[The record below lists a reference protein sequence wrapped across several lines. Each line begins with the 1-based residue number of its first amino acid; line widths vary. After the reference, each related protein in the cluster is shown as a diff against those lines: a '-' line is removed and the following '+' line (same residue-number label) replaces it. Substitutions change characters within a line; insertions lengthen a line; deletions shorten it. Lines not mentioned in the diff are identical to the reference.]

1 MLGSLIAPVLMSGD
15 KPKVPEFVPIDPSAE
30 AAKAIKGNIANFED
44 IASLTKSVNQ
54 LNTDQI
60 KSMLSAIAP
69 EWQSI
74 QGMQAQNIKDD
85 LAGKVDQ
92 STMDRIRSFGASKAV
107 GGGFSGSGLE
117 NFSIGEDYLKEI
129 LGRKDR
135 GFSHAQQWMQAAQS
149 KVPAQFNAASM
160 FVTPGM
166 QTQVAQ
172 QNTEFGFRRNWLQNQ
187 IDAAPD
193 PLAAAYGQS
202 LLNMESQVM
211 SLASTAAGMYT
222 GGAFGGG
229 GGGTTKGPGGG
240 NDSSWGPG

>member
-1 MLGSLIAPVLMSGD
+1 MAGEKPV
-15 KPKVPEFVPIDPSAE
+15 VPEFVPIDPSAE
-30 AAKAIKGNIANFED
+30 ALKAIKGNIANFED

-74 QGMQAQNIKDD
+74 QSKQAGLIQSE
-85 LAGKVDQ
+85 LAGEVPQDVQDFIQRSSASRSLAGGYGQ
-92 STMDRIRSFGASKAV
+92 SGMAGNLNLRDL
-107 GGGFSGSGLE
+107 GLTSLQQTE
-117 NFSIGEDYLKEI
+117 K
-129 LGRKDR
+129 

-149 KVPAQFNAASM
+149 KVPAQFNAAAM

-172 QNTEFGFRRNWLQNQ
+172 SNNEFGFRRNWLQNQ

-202 LLNMESQVM
+202 LLNIESQVM
-211 SLASTAAGMYT
+211 SLAGTAASMYT

-229 GGGTTKGPGGG
+229 GSKAAPAPSG
-240 NDSSWGPG
+240 DSPWGPG